1 MVAWCAERDIRLEP
15 YGVDLSAGLVA
26 EARCRLPRWAD
37 RIWVGNALDWTA
49 PDGRRFDFVH
59 TLLDLVPPGRLEQ
72 MLHHQLGHLVAP
84 GGRLLAS
91 HYVPAASRARHA
103 DEVLRRL
110 GFRVDGITSQVDGTV
125 APTAWIERR

>member
-1 MVAWCAERDIRLEP
+1 MVRPVRRPPGP

-26 EARCRLPRWAD
+26 EARRRLPRWAD

-59 TLLDLVPPGRLEQ
+59 TLLDLVPAARLER
-72 MLHHQLGHLVAP
+72 MLRHQLGHLVAP

-91 HYVPAASRARHA
+91 HYVPAGDRSRYA
-103 DEVLRRL
+103 DEVLSRL
-110 GFRVDGITSQVDGTV
+110 GFQVDGVTRPDDS
-125 APTAWIERR
+125 AGPIPTTAWIERR